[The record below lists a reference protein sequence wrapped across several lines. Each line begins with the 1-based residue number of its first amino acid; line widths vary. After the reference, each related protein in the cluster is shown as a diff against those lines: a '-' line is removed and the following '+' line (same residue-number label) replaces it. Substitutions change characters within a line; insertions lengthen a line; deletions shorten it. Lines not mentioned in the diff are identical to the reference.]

1 YIGKSDSITI
11 SVWNHKKIH
20 KKQGAGFLG
29 CVRLLSNAIN
39 RLKDTG
45 YQRLDLCKLGPN
57 DNDTVRGQIVVSL
70 QSRDRIGTGG
80 QVVDCSRLFDNDL
93 PDGWEERRTASGR
106 IQYLNHITRTTQWE
120 RPTRPASEYSSPG
133 RPLSCFADEN
143 SPLSGTNGASC
154 GQAAD
159 PRLAERRVRSQR
171 HRNYMSRTHL
181 HTPPDL
187 PEGYEQRTTQQGQV
201 YFLHTQ
207 TGVSTWHDPRVPR
220 DLSNINCE
228 ELGPLPP
235 GWEIRN
241 TATGRVYFVD
251 HNNRTTQFT
260 DPRLSANLHLVL

>member
-133 RPLSCFADEN
+133 RPLSCFVDEN
-143 SPLSGTNGASC
+143 TPITGTNGATC
-154 GQAAD
+154 GQTSD